1 MAERR
6 RRSVFEAG
14 HRRKFLVVVDE
25 TPEVESALAYAA
37 NRAKRTGGSVKLL
50 YVIAPSEMTGE
61 WLGVQ
66 EVYLEEQQNK
76 AKAVFRLAA
85 RKLKT
90 YGVDEAAIEDVIRE
104 GNKSEQILKLIEE
117 DQDIADPGARCL
129 DRSGRT
135 GPPRHLARHRQA
147 RRQFPDPDHHRAGQ
161 PDAGRDRGV
170 GLTVLGNK
178 TIDA

>member
-1 MAERR
+1 MVPMAERR
-6 RRSVFEAG
+6 RRSVFESG

-37 NRAKRTGGSVKLL
+37 HRAKRTGGSVMLL
-50 YVIAPSEMTGE
+50 YVIAPSEMTGG
-61 WLGVQ
+61 WLGVE

-90 YGVDEAAIEDVIRE
+90 YGVDETAIEDAIRE

-117 DQDIADPGARCL
+117 DQDIAIL
-129 DRSGRT
+129 
-135 GPPRHLARHRQA
+135 
-147 RRQFPDPDHHRAGQ
+147 
-161 PDAGRDRGV
+161 
-170 GLTVLGNK
+170 VLGASTDPAGPGPLVSSLATGKLAGNFPIPI
-178 TIDA
+178 TIVPGNLTPDEIEGLA

>member
-85 RKLKT
+85 RKLKS
-90 YGVDEAAIEDVIRE
+90 YGADEAAIEDVIRE
-104 GNKSEQILKLIEE
+104 GNKSEQILKQIEE
-117 DQDIADPGARCL
+117 DQDIAIL
-129 DRSGRT
+129 
-135 GPPRHLARHRQA
+135 
-147 RRQFPDPDHHRAGQ
+147 
-161 PDAGRDRGV
+161 
-170 GLTVLGNK
+170 VLGASTDPAGPGPLVTSLATGKLAGNFPIPI
-178 TIDA
+178 TIVPGNLTPEEIEGLA

>member
-1 MAERR
+1 MAPIDLTWMVPMAERR

-85 RKLKT
+85 RKLKS
-90 YGVDEAAIEDVIRE
+90 YGVEESAIEDSIRE

-117 DQDIADPGARCL
+117 DQDVAIL
-129 DRSGRT
+129 
-135 GPPRHLARHRQA
+135 
-147 RRQFPDPDHHRAGQ
+147 
-161 PDAGRDRGV
+161 
-170 GLTVLGNK
+170 VLGASTDPAGPGPLVSSLATGKLAGNFPIPI
-178 TIDA
+178 TIVPGNLTPEEIQGLA